1 MIEAETTREALYSAS
16 VARYRERRR
25 KEIRAQWYGF
35 YCRMADSLRRRAEDY
50 ERRAEDLCE
59 EGTP

>member
-1 MIEAETTREALYSAS
+1 MTMAERAREELWHES
-16 VARYRERRR
+16 VRRYNARRR
-25 KEIRAQWYGF
+25 KEVRAQWYGF